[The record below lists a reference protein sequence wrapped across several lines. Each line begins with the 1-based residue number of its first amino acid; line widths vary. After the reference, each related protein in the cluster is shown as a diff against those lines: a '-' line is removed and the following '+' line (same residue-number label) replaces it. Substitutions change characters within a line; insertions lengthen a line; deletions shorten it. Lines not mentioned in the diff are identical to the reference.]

1 MTGPERLAAAEYA
14 ESIGTDGF
22 VVVPDV
28 VDPATVLKLRSAV
41 ERALQLELDEFEG
54 RPGKIPHLA
63 VELLHRDIVFAELL
77 ENQFIL
83 DMFEA
88 VLGPECIIY
97 CLNSAIMPPQQ
108 RTSACEIHVDQT
120 FHIPGYCARMLMT
133 LALDDFT
140 EDSGATYHMPRSQRL
155 PEPPSEEEFYATA
168 IRTTRKAGDAVFFDC
183 RNWHAGAVNHG
194 EEVRYGIGLQ
204 AARPFLKQRF
214 DYPSWDLGDLP
225 DQLSERARRFLG
237 LQSQPPSRLDDYY
250 RPPSERT
257 FRPVAR

>member
-1 MTGPERLAAAEYA
+1 MTGRQRLPAAEYA
-14 ESIGTDGF
+14 ASIAEEGF

-28 VDPATVLKLRSAV
+28 VDAEAVGRLRSAV
-41 ERALQLELDEFEG
+41 ERALQAELDEFEG

-63 VELLHRDIVFAELL
+63 VELLHRDPVFAELL
-77 ENQFIL
+77 ENEFIL

-140 EDSGATYHMPRSQRL
+140 EQSGATYHMPRSQSL
-155 PEPPSEEEFYATA
+155 PDPPSEHDFYAA
-168 IRTTRKAGDAVFFDC
+168 AVRTTR
-183 RNWHAGAVNHG
+183 HAGCLL
-194 EEVRYGIGLQ
+194 YTS
-204 AARPFLKQRF
+204 
-214 DYPSWDLGDLP
+214 PSPRDP
-225 DQLSERARRFLG
+225 E
-237 LQSQPPSRLDDYY
+237 
-250 RPPSERT
+250 
-257 FRPVAR
+257 